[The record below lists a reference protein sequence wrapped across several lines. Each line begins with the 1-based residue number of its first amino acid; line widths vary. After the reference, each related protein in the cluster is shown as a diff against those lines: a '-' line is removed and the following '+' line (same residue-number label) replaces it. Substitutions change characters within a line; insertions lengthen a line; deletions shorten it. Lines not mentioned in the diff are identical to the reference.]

1 LDIIELIKAA
11 IIGIIEGI
19 TEWLPISSTGHM
31 ILADEFIQL
40 NVSLQF
46 WEVFLVV
53 IQLGAIFAVLVLFFN
68 KLNPFSPSKGK
79 EGRKRTWVLWL
90 KVVVGSIPAA
100 IIGLLLDDWFT
111 ENFHNA
117 ITVAIAL
124 VVYGIAFIV
133 VERIKG
139 RKTVQ
144 KKGRFSTPS
153 EGTNETEYAPTRS
166 LVEKEPSP
174 SSYHRHPGRKNHRA
188 VGKHSPEALEARAA
202 HGEEVTCSALQ
213 QTPPEALYK
222 VKVKGG
228 DVVTDVDQL
237 GFVRALAI
245 GLFQCLAIV
254 PGTSRSGATIL
265 GGRILGVS
273 REAAAEFSFFLA
285 IPVMFGWSLLKVVK
299 AFVLD
304 DVVLTTT
311 EWGVFVVGII
321 VAFGVSILAIR
332 FLMGYIR
339 KHSFEVFGWY
349 RIVLGIV
356 VLAFFA
362 FTGQLFI
369 AQ

>member
-1 LDIIELIKAA
+1 MDYIELLKAVV
-11 IIGIIEGI
+11 IGIIEAI

-31 ILADEFIQL
+31 ILANEFIQL
-40 NVSLQF
+40 NVSLEF

-53 IQLGAIFAVLVLFFN
+53 IQLGAIFAVIVLYFN
-68 KLNPFSPSKGK
+68 KLNPFAPSKGK
-79 EGRKRTWVLWL
+79 TGRKRTWVLWL
-90 KVVVGSIPAA
+90 KVIIGSIPAA
-100 IIGLLLDDWFT
+100 ILGILLDDWFT

-117 ITVAIAL
+117 VTVAIAL
-124 VVYGIAFIV
+124 VFYGIAFIV

-139 RKTVQ
+139 SGKQ
-144 KKGRFSTPS
+144 AGYQP
-153 EGTNETEYAPTRS
+153 
-166 LVEKEPSP
+166 
-174 SSYHRHPGRKNHRA
+174 
-188 VGKHSPEALEARAA
+188 KHS
-202 HGEEVTCSALQ
+202 SA
-213 QTPPEALYK
+213 TSK
-222 VKVKGG
+222 G

-237 GFVRALAI
+237 GFKRVLAI

-273 REAAAEFSFFLA
+273 RAAAAEFSFFLA
-285 IPVMFGWSLLKVVK
+285 IPIMFGWSLLKIVK

-311 EWGVFVVGII
+311 EWGVFGVGVV
-321 VAFGVSILAIR
+321 VAFGVSILAIK

-339 KHSFEVFGWY
+339 NHSFEVFGWY

-362 FTGQLFI
+362 FTGQLFLV
-369 AQ
+369 Q

>member
-1 LDIIELIKAA
+1 MDFVIELIKAA

-31 ILADEFIQL
+31 ILADEFVQL
-40 NVSLQF
+40 NVSPEF

-53 IQLGAIFAVLVLFFN
+53 IQLGAIFAVFVLFFN
-68 KLNPFSPSKGK
+68 KLNPFAPSKGK
-79 EGRKRTWVLWL
+79 DGRKRTWVLWL

-100 IIGLLLDDWFT
+100 IIGILLDDWFT

-124 VVYGIAFIV
+124 VVYGVAFIV
-133 VERIKG
+133 VERIKDKKG
-139 RKTVQ
+139 AGAGSQSGKRTSPLYAKGQQDQLPVLGSRQGKTV
-144 KKGRFSTPS
+144 
-153 EGTNETEYAPTRS
+153 A
-166 LVEKEPSP
+166 
-174 SSYHRHPGRKNHRA
+174 
-188 VGKHSPEALEARAA
+188 KHSPEALKARAA
-202 HGEEVTCSALQ
+202 ARGEINQTSTLQ
-213 QTPPEALYK
+213 QTLPEVLYQ
-222 VKVKGG
+222 VKIKGG
-228 DVVTDVDQL
+228 DTVTDVDQL
-237 GFVRALAI
+237 GFIRALAI

-273 REAAAEFSFFLA
+273 RAAAAEFSFFLA
-285 IPVMFGWSLLKVVK
+285 IPVMFGWSALKIVK

-311 EWGVFVVGII
+311 EWGVFAVGIV
-321 VAFGVSILAIR
+321 VAFVVSILAIR

-349 RIVLGIV
+349 RIVLGVV

-362 FTGQLFI
+362 LTGQLFI

>member
-1 LDIIELIKAA
+1 VDIIELIKAA

-40 NVSLQF
+40 NVSPEF

-53 IQLGAIFAVLVLFFN
+53 IQLGAILAVLLLFFN
-68 KLNPFSPSKGK
+68 KLNPFAPSKSK
-79 EGRKRTWVLWL
+79 EQRKRTWVLWL

-100 IIGLLLDDWFT
+100 GIGILLDDWFT

-117 ITVAIAL
+117 VTVAIAL
-124 VVYGIAFIV
+124 VVYGVAFIV

-139 RKTVQ
+139 KQERQVN
-144 KKGRFSTPS
+144 GFLVSRTP
-153 EGTNETEYAPTRS
+153 ERQENRP
-166 LVEKEPSP
+166 LVS
-174 SSYHRHPGRKNHRA
+174 

-202 HGEEVTCSALQ
+202 ERGQEKLYSALQ
-213 QTPPEALYK
+213 PAGTKAPAKRKEKNTEKRSIDA
-222 VKVKGG
+222 
-228 DVVTDVDQL
+228 VTDVDQL
-237 GFVRALAI
+237 GFGRVLAI

-265 GGRILGVS
+265 GARILGVS
-273 REAAAEFSFFLA
+273 RPAAAEFSFFLA
-285 IPVMFGWSLLKVVK
+285 IPIMFGWSLLKVVK

-304 DVVLTTT
+304 DVVVTTN
-311 EWGVFVVGII
+311 EWAIFAVGIV
-321 VAFGVSILAIR
+321 VAFVVSILAIK

-362 FTGQLFI
+362 LTGQLFI
-369 AQ
+369 MQ

>member
-1 LDIIELIKAA
+1 MELIELLKAA

-31 ILADEFIQL
+31 ILADEFVQL
-40 NVSLQF
+40 NVSPEF
-46 WEVFLVV
+46 WEFFLVV
-53 IQLGAIFAVLVLFFN
+53 IQLGAIFAVFLLFFN
-68 KLNPFSPSKGK
+68 KLNPFAPSKGK

-100 IIGLLLDDWFT
+100 GIGILLDDWFT

-117 ITVAIAL
+117 VTVAIAL

-139 RKTVQ
+139 RQEMRQGDGPRVSRTSAKQ
-144 KKGRFSTPS
+144 ENRPPDSS
-153 EGTNETEYAPTRS
+153 RSSAPM
-166 LVEKEPSP
+166 
-174 SSYHRHPGRKNHRA
+174 
-188 VGKHSPEALEARAA
+188 GKHFPEAIKARAA
-202 HGEEVTCSALQ
+202 AQGEAELHSALQ
-213 QTPPEALYK
+213 PDGTRAPARTEKKSSDAI
-222 VKVKGG
+222 
-228 DVVTDVDQL
+228 TDVDQL
-237 GFVRALAI
+237 GFGRALAI
-245 GLFQCLAIV
+245 GFFQCLAIV

-273 REAAAEFSFFLA
+273 RAAAAEFSFFLA

-299 AFVLD
+299 TFVLD
-304 DVVLTTT
+304 DVTITTT
-311 EWGVFVVGII
+311 EWGVLGVGIV
-321 VAFGVSILAIR
+321 VAFVVSILAIK

-356 VLAFFA
+356 VLVFFA
-362 FTGQLFI
+362 LTGQLFI